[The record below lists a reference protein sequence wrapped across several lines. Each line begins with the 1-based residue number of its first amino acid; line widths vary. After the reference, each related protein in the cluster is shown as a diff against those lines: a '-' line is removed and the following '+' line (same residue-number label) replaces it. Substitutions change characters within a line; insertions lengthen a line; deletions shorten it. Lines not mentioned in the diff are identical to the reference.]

1 MNAMTKTN
9 RGWLPNI
16 LDDIF
21 EERLTDSRFKNLSTL
36 PAVNIQ
42 ESKDRFTI
50 ELAAPGKAK
59 EDFNIELDNDLLT
72 ISSEKKTEQ
81 TTADKAKNYTRKE
94 FSYQSFKRSFTLP
107 ESIDVSAI
115 KANYENG
122 VLNVELPKREEAK
135 TQPKRLID
143 IS

>member
-42 ESKDRFTI
+42 ESEDRFTI

>member
-1 MNAMTKTN
+1 MNAITKTN

-21 EERLTDSRFKNLSTL
+21 EERLTDSRFKNLHTL

-42 ESKDRFTI
+42 EREDRFTI

-72 ISSEKKTEQ
+72 ISSEQKTENQ
-81 TTADKAKNYTRKE
+81 TENKAKHYTRRE
-94 FSYQSFKRSFTLP
+94 FSYHSFKRSFTLP
-107 ESIDVSAI
+107 ESIDISAI
-115 KANYENG
+115 KASYENG